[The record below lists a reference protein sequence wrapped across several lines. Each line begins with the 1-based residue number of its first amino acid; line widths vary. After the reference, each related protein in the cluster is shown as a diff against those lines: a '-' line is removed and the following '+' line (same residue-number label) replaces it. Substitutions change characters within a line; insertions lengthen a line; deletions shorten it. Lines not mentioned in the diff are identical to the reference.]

1 MSLIVG
7 LLLMLLSAH
16 FLGRLAEMLRQPAL
30 VGQMFAGIVLGPSI
44 LGWVQAAPN
53 FAAISDLSVLFV
65 VITAGLEMRMQ
76 HVLDLFRGKGVFAL
90 LLGFAIPALSAGV
103 FCYWMG
109 LALIPGLV
117 VTLCLSVTALPVALR
132 ILGSFGMLNT
142 QIARVA
148 IASALLSDVIVLMAL
163 GVALALATS
172 NASSNTSHW
181 LPVIGLAIAKLGG
194 LLVLVGVCHY
204 VCLRLSERMASAQS
218 KDVSPKHPADSV
230 MILTLLF
237 MLGLGAASEH
247 LGFHFAIGVFFAS
260 LMITRDLISDVRFE
274 NLERTCELMTVS
286 LFGPLF
292 LAYQGIQFKL
302 GSIENASF
310 MIGLVIVAI
319 GSKLLGGYAVAR
331 LKQLSQRE
339 SLGVAAIMNARG
351 VMEMVVAS
359 IAYRAG
365 LVDQGLFSALLLVGI
380 VTTMITPLLLKQWV
394 PNLINQKNN

>member
-16 FLGRLAEMLRQPAL
+16 LLGRLAEMLRQPAL

-44 LGWVQAAPN
+44 LDLVQAAPN

-90 LLGFAIPALSAGV
+90 LLGFAIPALCAGI

-172 NASSNTSHW
+172 NASNDSSHW

-204 VCLRLSERMASAQS
+204 ICLRLSERMANAQS
-218 KDVSPKHPADSV
+218 KNVSPKHPADSI

-310 MIGLVIVAI
+310 MIGLVIIAI

-394 PNLINQKNN
+394 PNLIKQNK